1 MAEWKLQNTKQ
12 LLSIPCVGFCCEA
25 GLGAVFRS
33 YCVLLPGAHSGDGI
47 GLDTWSFK
55 MATLDSRA
63 DSVIDRSLLE
73 GFAETRDLIRRLDRV
88 ADETLHDLLSELP
101 EEKQRLVLRAFAG
114 VVYRATSECSY
125 CLGKIDRGVRTCGL
139 CQGSGREGKD
149 ISICR
154 LMKRVDE
161 LERQLKQDHESGDA
175 AVGPI

>member
-1 MAEWKLQNTKQ
+1 VAEWKLQNTKQ
-12 LLSIPCVGFCCEA
+12 PLLILCVRFCCEA

-47 GLDTWSFK
+47 GLDTGSFK

-73 GFAETRDLIRRLDRV
+73 GFAETRDLVRRLQRV
-88 ADETLHDLLSELP
+88 SETEIGELIKP
-101 EEKQRLVLRAFAG
+101 LPPATQKKVIQAFASLFFW
-114 VVYRATSECSY
+114 ATDECAQ
-125 CLGKIDRGVRTCGL
+125 CLGKKSRGVAECGV

-161 LERQLKQDHESGDA
+161 LERKAKEDGKSGDVVVA
-175 AVGPI
+175 PV

>member
-1 MAEWKLQNTKQ
+1 VAEWKLQNTKQ

-63 DSVIDRSLLE
+63 DSVIDRSLME
-73 GFAETRDLIRRLDRV
+73 GFAETRDLVRRLQRV
-88 ADETLHDLLSELP
+88 SESEIGEFIKPLP
-101 EEKQRLVLRAFAG
+101 LAIRQRLLDAFSAQ
-114 VVYRATSECSY
+114 ALKASNECSR
-125 CLGKIDRGVRTCGL
+125 CLGKLSRGVSACQQCG
-139 CQGSGREGKD
+139 GSGREDKD
-149 ISICR
+149 AAICK
-154 LMKRVDE
+154 LIKRVDE
-161 LERQLKQDHESGDA
+161 LERQAKNHGQSGDA